1 MSGSGILPNPPVL
14 YWRCWLTEVYVYT
27 AVKVVCVFLYVFVT
41 GLCAHWFVSGCMKP
55 MVQNKA
61 RDSEWQWHQQGHMQ
75 VCTLL
80 QTDNHTSTPP
90 LFFTGRMPF
99 LPPNQQRQSTEG
111 NKTKQQ
117 QTEYQWIRHAFLSQ
131 STFGS
136 DISNDMLPPTLR
148 NKGCRVLLIVSAS
161 VTARW
166 SIHIITLHRSSPTKV
181 ENFTDI

>member
-1 MSGSGILPNPPVL
+1 MAASLAEDPGYQAECSTVEHQEACNTHTHTFNGPFSRTTRVSWYQKGEPIWILLKQETVSGSGISWAICKSAPCSRQTTTPAPHHSVYYRPDALPAAQP
-14 YWRCWLTEVYVYT
+14 T
-27 AVKVVCVFLYVFVT
+27 ASK
-41 GLCAHWFVSGCMKP
+41 
-55 MVQNKA
+55 
-61 RDSEWQWHQQGHMQ
+61 
-75 VCTLL
+75 
-80 QTDNHTSTPP
+80 
-90 LFFTGRMPF
+90 
-99 LPPNQQRQSTEG
+99 QSTEG